1 MECQPAPIHFTELRW
16 VGYNGTKGF
25 IIAKMRISQS
35 IIQSNIELVVVDVV
49 HKHVH
54 RLGLLR
60 NSYHHQ
66 ASLRH

>member
-1 MECQPAPIHFTELRW
+1 
-16 VGYNGTKGF
+16 
-25 IIAKMRISQS
+25 MRISQT